1 MSHNINQWNF
11 FEDVYLNN
19 FTLILPS
26 VAVGNV
32 GQLACDLLIS
42 SLDMK
47 KIATVYSPAFIPVLG
62 YDPYDLKSSTLS
74 GSCELYQCAAKQLIV
89 LQLRAPL
96 VLKYARTFL
105 IEIVEKFKERK
116 VKDIIVLASSFAH
129 ERKHILTSPF
139 RYVASDKCPYRS
151 SMNDLKWIEH
161 ELVEDSMQIHG
172 GGFASILF
180 EICKEKALHCLVLY
194 KYCSEGDN
202 IPDAYDMILQL
213 KSILSLFGENSDLSS
228 QLIQPVSWKLLFG
241 RPPPQDI
248 Y

>member
-1 MSHNINQWNF
+1 MPVISQWKF
-11 FEDVYLNN
+11 FEDVDLNGY
-19 FTLILPS
+19 TLVLPS
-26 VAVGNV
+26 IAVGNV

-42 SLDMK
+42 SLDMR

-62 YDPYDLKSSTLS
+62 YDPYDLNSSTLS
-74 GSCELYQCAAKQLIV
+74 GSCELYQSAAKRLIV

-96 VLKYARTFL
+96 VFKYARAFL
-105 IEIVEKFKERK
+105 AEIVETFKEK
-116 VKDIIVLASSFAH
+116 NINDIIVLASSFAH
-129 ERKHILTSPF
+129 EKKHILTSPF
-139 RYVASDKCPYRS
+139 RYAASDSCPYRTTAK
-151 SMNDLKWIEH
+151 NLKWVEH
-161 ELVEDSMQIHG
+161 ELVDNRMQIHG
-172 GGFASILF
+172 GGFASILY
-180 EICKEKALHCLVLY
+180 ETCKEKGLPSLVLY

-213 KSILSLFGENSDLSS
+213 KSILPKLHGEKSDSL

>member
-1 MSHNINQWNF
+1 MSQNLWNF
-11 FEDVYLNN
+11 FEDADLSGS
-19 FTLILPS
+19 TLILPS
-26 VAVGNV
+26 IAVGNV

-42 SLDMK
+42 SLNMT

-74 GSCELYQCAAKQLIV
+74 GSCELYKCSAKNLIV

-96 VLKYARTFL
+96 VFKYARTFL
-105 IEIVEKFKERK
+105 AELVEKAKEK
-116 VKDIIVLASSFAH
+116 NMKDIIVLSSSFAH

-139 RYVASDKCPYRS
+139 RYAASDLCPYRS
-151 SMNDLKWIEH
+151 TIEDLKWVKH
-161 ELVEDSMQIHG
+161 ELVEDRIQIHG
-172 GGFASILF
+172 GGFSSILY
-180 EICKEKALHCLVLY
+180 EICKDKAVPCLVLY

-213 KSILSLFGENSDLSS
+213 KSILSLCGDHSDLLS
-228 QLIQPVSWKLLFG
+228 QLVQPVSWKLLFG

>member
-1 MSHNINQWNF
+1 MSVLNQWKF
-11 FEDVYLNN
+11 FEDVDLSGC
-19 FTLILPS
+19 TLVLPS
-26 VAVGNV
+26 IAVGNV

-62 YDPYDLKSSTLS
+62 YDPYDLKSSSLS
-74 GSCELYQCAAKQLIV
+74 GSCELYQSVAKHLIV

-96 VLKYARTFL
+96 VFKYAKAFL
-105 IEIVEKFKERK
+105 AEIVVMFKGRNL
-116 VKDIIVLASSFAH
+116 KDIIVLASSFAH
-129 ERKHILTSPF
+129 EKKHILTSPF
-139 RYVASDKCPYRS
+139 RYAASGLCPYRDT
-151 SMNDLKWIEH
+151 MKDLKWVEH
-161 ELVEDSMQIHG
+161 ELVEDRMQIHG
-172 GGFASILF
+172 GGFAPIIH
-180 EICKEKALHCLVLY
+180 EICKEKGLPSLVLY

-202 IPDAYDMILQL
+202 IPDAYDMIMQL
-213 KSILSLFGENSDLSS
+213 KNILSLFGEKSDLS